1 MEIGQSRR
9 DGSEARERVA
19 EKIAGEVTLSPEPGR
34 TLSKW
39 REEFGVTQTQLAESV
54 DVSPSVIS
62 DYESDR
68 RSSPG
73 IKIIRN
79 FIRALIDID
88 EERGGEVLQEL
99 ERNLGIGTGFDGVM
113 AMNEYPRP
121 LSLEDLA
128 DAIGGEVLVEGRED
142 VSVKGYTVI
151 DSLEA
156 ISKLSPGDF
165 TRLYGWSTERAMVFC
180 RVTTGKSP
188 LVAIR
193 VTNLKPGVVV
203 LHGIEE
209 VDPVAVKIA
218 ELEDIPLVK
227 TEVDIGLMM
236 DNLYK
241 GAEQ

>member
-1 MEIGQSRR
+1 MNADKSRR
-9 DGSEARERVA
+9 TGDTREMVA

-39 REEFGVTQTQLAESV
+39 REEFGVTQTKLAEEIG
-54 DVSPSVIS
+54 VSPSVIS

-73 IKIIRN
+73 IKIIRK
-79 FIRALIDID
+79 FIRALIGID
-88 EERGGEVLQEL
+88 ESRGGHVLHEL
-99 ERNLGIGTGFDGVM
+99 EQNLGLGTGFDGVM

-121 LSLEDLA
+121 MSLHDLA
-128 DAIGGEVLVEGRED
+128 DAVEGEILVEGRKD

-156 ISKLSPGDF
+156 IAKLSPGDF
-165 TRLYGWSTERAMVFC
+165 NRLYGWSTERAMVFC
-180 RVTTGKSP
+180 RVSTGKSP

-209 VDPVAVKIA
+209 VDPVAIKIA

-227 TEVDIGLMM
+227 TEAEIGVMM
-236 DNLYK
+236 DNLYREVV
-241 GAEQ
+241 A